1 MRYLEKRGCMNDRI
15 DIVLNKFRSRV
26 NSFPPGLCPLALY
39 RSILQMSM
47 NQSCGKCVPCRDGLQ
62 EADRL
67 LGSILS
73 GDATE
78 ETLTE
83 LRSLC
88 ETVAATADCA
98 VGVTAATTVL
108 DSMAEFADDYESHIR
123 ARRCVEPAVQTVPCM
138 TLCPAHVDVPAY
150 VSLIREGDC
159 AGAVQVIRDRNP
171 FPTACAF
178 RNQQEI
184 L

>member
-1 MRYLEKRGCMNDRI
+1 
-15 DIVLNKFRSRV
+15 
-26 NSFPPGLCPLALY
+26 
-39 RSILQMSM
+39 M

-83 LRSLC
+83 LRALC
-88 ETVAATADCA
+88 ETVAATA
-98 VGVTAATTVL
+98 
-108 DSMAEFADDYESHIR
+108 
-123 ARRCVEPAVQTVPCM
+123 
-138 TLCPAHVDVPAY
+138 
-150 VSLIREGDC
+150 DC